1 MSISCGGGAR
11 FLEGHLGDPAGIGAI
26 EAEDR
31 EVAQT
36 SSDAKVNE
44 SQPKP
49 GWSTPKAIK
58 RVVAALSLAR
68 SCLPLTFIYP
78 IVAHKG
84 VLCQLS
90 STYFT
95 H

>member
-1 MSISCGGGAR
+1 MGPCVHFVWGGAR
-11 FLEGHLGDPAGIGAI
+11 FQSGIGAI

-31 EVAQT
+31 EAAQT

-44 SQPKP
+44 SQQKP

-84 VLCQLS
+84 VLCQMS